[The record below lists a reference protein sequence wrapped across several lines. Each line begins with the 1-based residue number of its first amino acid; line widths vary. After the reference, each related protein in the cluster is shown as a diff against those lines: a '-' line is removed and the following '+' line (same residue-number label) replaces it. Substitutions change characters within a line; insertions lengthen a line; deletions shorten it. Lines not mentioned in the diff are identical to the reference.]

1 MFIFNISESDWDRI
15 KLSIDSKCR
24 TAFRRKRKALE
35 ILEQASKTP
44 RETVLTG
51 ENSSQ
56 HVAKAPLVL
65 ATAPTTSGAPRESM
79 PISDD
84 DETHELHD
92 SETNGDEH
100 VNHLLRAHPFE
111 FNDLL
116 SDTQDAADDSVQSS
130 VHAVE
135 GDVISLD
142 AVSISP
148 AAPILG
154 RSYSNRHYTIV

>member
-1 MFIFNISESDWDRI
+1 MFNISESDWDRI

-35 ILEQASKTP
+35 VLDQTSRASK
-44 RETVLTG
+44 ESVLG
-51 ENSSQ
+51 ENPSL
-56 HVAKAPLVL
+56 HPAKTSLVL
-65 ATAPTTSGAPRESM
+65 AAAATPLAGARDSM
-79 PISDD
+79 VASED

-92 SETNGDEH
+92 GETNGDEH

-111 FNDLL
+111 FNDILT
-116 SDTQDAADDSVQSS
+116 DTQDAAEDSVQSS

-142 AVSISP
+142 AVSHKNLTYDVIFRKFF
-148 AAPILG
+148 L
-154 RSYSNRHYTIV
+154 